1 MSITLKKVIDPVTRI
16 EGHLKVK
23 VDISDGVV
31 TNAWSSGL
39 LYRGFENILAGR
51 DPRDAP
57 TITSR
62 ICGVCHAVHRITSI
76 QALEN
81 AAGLTPPPDAVRLRN
96 ILQGINFVYSHAAH
110 IFVLAG
116 PDYDMYG
123 LVPGLSAGQNMD
135 AYNAVLKSAVL
146 PAQRLCHEIAAIFGG
161 RVPHHA
167 TTVPGGATC
176 VPRLGAISA
185 ALGKLATLKSLVG
198 AYFPAVH
205 AYLDAQKPVL
215 GSMGRGCG
223 NFIAYGV
230 FADPLD
236 PKNTAKLLLKRGVH
250 INGQSLPLDITTIS
264 EAVKYS
270 WYTSASGGVPAA
282 EQVPQP
288 LPQKRGAYSWLK
300 SPRYNGFV
308 CEAGPLARLAISG
321 LYPKSASLYDR
332 LKARVLEAEL
342 ALQNVEQWINQLTPG
357 GQVYVPY
364 ANPSSAFGIGLWEAP
379 RGANGHWVSIQGSRI
394 SRYQIIPPTNWN
406 ASPRDDS
413 GQLGPIEQA
422 VLGTPEA
429 DIQNPANTM
438 KIVRSFD
445 PCLACSVH

>member
-1 MSITLKKVIDPVTRI
+1 MSITQTKIIDPVTRI
-16 EGHLKVK
+16 EGHLKIK
-23 VDISDGVV
+23 VDIRDGVV
-31 TNAWSSGL
+31 SNAWSSGL

-62 ICGVCHAVHRITSI
+62 ICGVCHAVHRITSV

-81 AAGLTPPPDAVRLRN
+81 AAGLTPPPDAVRIRN

-116 PDYDMYG
+116 PDYDLYG
-123 LVPGLSAGQNMD
+123 LVPGLSAGQNTD
-135 AYNAVLKSAVL
+135 TYNAVLKTAVL
-146 PAQRLCHEIAAIFGG
+146 PAQRLCHEIAAVFGG
-161 RVPHHA
+161 RTPHHA

-176 VPRLGAISA
+176 VPRSGAISL
-185 ALGKLATLKSLVG
+185 ALTKLASLKSLVG
-198 AYFPAVH
+198 SYFPAVH
-205 AYLDAQKPVL
+205 AYLDSQQPVL
-215 GSMGRGCG
+215 GSMGKGCG

-236 PKNTAKLLLKRGVH
+236 PTNPAKLLLKRGIY
-250 INGQSLPLDITTIS
+250 INGQLLPLDISQIT
-264 EAVKYS
+264 EAVSYS
-270 WYTSASGGVPAA
+270 WYTSNSGGVPATETA
-282 EQVPQP
+282 PQP
-288 LPQKRGAYSWLK
+288 RLKKRGAYSWLK

-308 CEAGPLARLAISG
+308 CEAGPLARMAISG

-342 ALQNVEQWINQLTPG
+342 ALENVEKWVRELTPG
-357 GQVYVPY
+357 GQVYRPY
-364 ANPSSAFGIGLWEAP
+364 ANPANAFGIGLWEAP
-379 RGANGHWVSIQGSRI
+379 RGANGHWVSILGSKI
-394 SRYQIIPPTNWN
+394 NRYQIIPPTNWN

-413 GQLGPIEQA
+413 GQPGPIEQA
-422 VLGTPEA
+422 VIGTPEA
-429 DIQNPANTM
+429 DAQKPANTM
-438 KIVRSFD
+438 RIVRSFD